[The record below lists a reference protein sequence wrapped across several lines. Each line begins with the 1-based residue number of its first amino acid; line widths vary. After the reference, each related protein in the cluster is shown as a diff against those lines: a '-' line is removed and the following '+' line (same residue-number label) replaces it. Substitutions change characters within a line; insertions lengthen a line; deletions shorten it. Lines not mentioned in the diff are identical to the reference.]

1 MKSWVEKYRP
11 QKLSELIG
19 QEEAIEQVQTYLES
33 FPKVKRKALLLNG
46 PPGIGKT
53 TLVHVFAKENQYEI
67 FELNASDLRNKSSL
81 NTKLKPVLQQTSL
94 FNKNKLIL
102 VDEIDG
108 LSGMKDRGGVSELVS
123 LIENTNYPI
132 ICAANDAWI
141 QKLSPLRKKTNI
153 IELKNISPAEIKL
166 LLKLI
171 LKKENKSI
179 NDKVLNQIAIKAR
192 GDLRSAINDLE
203 AVAAMDK
210 PEEILMDERNKKQ
223 DIFNSI
229 KHIFQ
234 DKANEEM
241 LGTFDKVDMQ
251 IDEIILWIEENI
263 PKVYSGEDL
272 AKAYQRLAK
281 VDLFKGR
288 IYKQQYWRFLVYEN
302 IFLSYG
308 ISQSKGDREITG
320 FKKYSRPGRILKI
333 WLNNQ
338 KHGKKKTIAI
348 KYAKKTHV
356 GYKRIM
362 AEWKEIKLI
371 LKNPIIQKELRLD
384 EDEIDYV
391 MKY

>member
-11 QKLSELIG
+11 QKISEMIG
-19 QEEAIEQVQTYLES
+19 QEEAIEEIQAYLEA

-67 FELNASDLRNKSSL
+67 FELNASDLRNKSSMD
-81 NTKLKPVLQQTSL
+81 TKLKPVLQQSSL
-94 FNKNKLIL
+94 FKKNKLIL
-102 VDEIDG
+102 VDEVDG
-108 LSGMKDRGGVSELVS
+108 LSGMQDRGGVSELVS
-123 LIENTNYPI
+123 LIDITKFPI
-132 ICAANDAWI
+132 ICAANDSWT
-141 QKLSPLRKKTNI
+141 QKLSPLRKKVNI
-153 IELKNISPAEIKL
+153 IELKEISPAEIKN
-166 LLKLI
+166 LLKSI
-171 LKKENKSI
+171 LNKENKQI
-179 NDKVLNQIAIKAR
+179 HDKVLNQIAIKAR

-203 AVAAMDK
+203 AAASMEN
-210 PEEILMDERNKKQ
+210 PEEILIDERNKKL
-223 DIFNSI
+223 DIFHAI

-251 IDEIILWIEENI
+251 IDEIILWLEENI
-263 PKVYSGEDL
+263 PKAYSGEDL
-272 AKAYQRLAK
+272 VRAYQRLAN

-302 IFLSYG
+302 IFASYG
-308 ISQSKGDREITG
+308 ISQAKGNKVIDG
-320 FKKYSRPGRILKI
+320 FKKYKKPERILKI

-348 KYAKKTHV
+348 KYAEKTHV

-362 AEWKEIKLI
+362 AQWHEIKSQ
-371 LKNPIIQKELRLD
+371 LKNSIIQKELKLD
-384 EDEIDYV
+384 EDEIAYV

>member
-11 QKLSELIG
+11 QKLTELIG
-19 QEEAIEQVQTYLES
+19 QEEAVGEVENYLET
-33 FPKVKRKALLLNG
+33 FPNVRRKALLLNG

-53 TLVHVFAKENQYEI
+53 TLVHVFAKENEYEI
-67 FELNASDLRNKSSL
+67 FELNASDLRNKKSMIE
-81 NTKLKPVLQQTSL
+81 KLKPVLEQSSL

-108 LSGMKDRGGVSELVS
+108 LSGTKDRGGVSELVS
-123 LIENTNYPI
+123 LIEDTKFPI

-141 QKLSPLRKKTNI
+141 QKLSPLRKKVNI
-153 IELKNISPAEIKL
+153 IELKDITPAETKN
-166 LLKLI
+166 LLKKI
-171 LKKENKSI
+171 LEQEKKSI
-179 NDKVLNQIAIKAR
+179 NEKVLNQISIKAR

-203 AVAAMDK
+203 AAASMEN
-210 PEEILMDERNKKQ
+210 PEEIFIDERNKKL
-223 DIFNSI
+223 DIF
-229 KHIFQ
+229 KAMRHIFQ
-234 DKANEEM
+234 DKANKEM

-251 IDEIILWIEENI
+251 MDEIILWFEENI
-263 PKVYSGEDL
+263 PKAYSGEDL

-302 IFLSYG
+302 IFGSYG
-308 ISQSKGDREITG
+308 ISQAKGDKEITE
-320 FKKYSRPGRILKI
+320 FKKYSKPTRILKI

-362 AEWKEIKLI
+362 AQWNEIKHQ
-371 LKNPIIQKELRLD
+371 LKNPMIQKELKLD
-384 EDEIDYV
+384 DDEINYI

>member
-19 QEEAIEQVQTYLES
+19 QEEAIEEVENYLEN
-33 FPKVKRKALLLNG
+33 FPNVRRKALLLNG

-53 TLVHVFAKENQYEI
+53 TLVHVFAKENKYEI
-67 FELNASDLRNKSSL
+67 FELNASDLRNKKSM
-81 NTKLKPVLQQTSL
+81 NEKLRPVLEQSSL
-94 FNKNKLIL
+94 FNKNKIIL
-102 VDEIDG
+102 VDEVDG
-108 LSGMKDRGGVSELVS
+108 LSGIQDRGGVSELIS
-123 LIENTNYPI
+123 LIETTNFPI

-141 QKLSPLRKKTNI
+141 QKLSPLRKKVNT
-153 IELKNISPAEIKL
+153 IELKDITPSETKI
-166 LLKLI
+166 LLKSI
-171 LKKENKSI
+171 LEKENKKI
-179 NDKVLNQIAIKAR
+179 NEKVLNQIAIKSK

-203 AVAAMDK
+203 AVSSMEN
-210 PEEILMDERNKKQ
+210 PEEIFIDERNKKL
-223 DIFNSI
+223 DIFKAI
-229 KHIFQ
+229 RHIFQ
-234 DKANEEM
+234 DKATEEM

-251 IDEIILWIEENI
+251 MDEIILWIEENI
-263 PKVYSGEDL
+263 PKAYKGEDL

-302 IFLSYG
+302 IFGSYG
-308 ISQSKGDREITG
+308 ISQAKGDKEISG
-320 FKKYSRPGRILKI
+320 FKKYSKPERILKI

-362 AEWKEIKLI
+362 SQWNEIKSQ
-371 LKNPIIQKELRLD
+371 LKNPIIQKELKLD
-384 EDEIDYV
+384 QDEIDYV